1 MTMTNYEIIQKLAK
15 KHNAEKEEFI
25 RLLTSAD
32 EADFELLGRLARKL
46 TLKIYGNKIFI
57 RGLIEISSYCKMN
70 AFTAE
75 YAVQIKTLCVT
86 ALIKSRFCSA
96 VIRDISWAFAPL

>member
-32 EADFELLGRLARKL
+32 EADFELLGQACK
-46 TLKIYGNKIFI
+46 
-57 RGLIEISSYCKMN
+57 EIDSQNLRQQNFYTR
-70 AFTAE
+70 A
-75 YAVQIKTLCVT
+75 Y
-86 ALIKSRFCSA
+86 
-96 VIRDISWAFAPL
+96 